1 MVSVRPSIALLI
13 PAFNAARYLPRLFE
27 SVSRQVEKFD
37 EVWVYDDCS
46 IDETC
51 TLAERWGAQ
60 VIRGDVNQGCSH
72 AKNVLAAR
80 TKADW
85 IHFHDAD
92 DELKPNFATL
102 ARLWASEGRS
112 DVVLFNYEL
121 RDNSTGDYM
130 GIRQFNKLDLARDAC
145 SYAICNQINPFCG
158 LYKRDRFLSAGGYD
172 EDPLVLYNEDVAMHI
187 GLAFAGLSFAVES
200 EVAVIN
206 RIRSGS
212 MSSANPL
219 KCLQAHYHVM
229 RKTAAKEKARSYAAD
244 ISQRLW
250 NTAGGLAAHL
260 DWETAD
266 EAVSLAV
273 SLSGLR
279 ALPEGRLFRWLCTS
293 SPHVAIRIREWLLR
307 ITKPQLRVGYPA
319 WRAQISA
326 GR

>member
-1 MVSVRPSIALLI
+1 VVPVRPSIALLI
-13 PAFNAARYLPRLFE
+13 PAFNAERYLPRLFE
-27 SVSRQVEKFD
+27 SVSRQIEQFD

-46 IDETC
+46 IDGTC

-72 AKNVLAAR
+72 AKNVLAAQTR
-80 TKADW
+80 ADW

-92 DELKPNFATL
+92 DELKPNFVNL
-102 ARLWASEGRS
+102 ARHWASEGRS
-112 DVVLFNYEL
+112 DVVLFNYEV
-121 RDNSTGDYM
+121 REESTGDNIW
-130 GIRQFNKLDLARDAC
+130 IRQFDKSDLARDAC

-200 EVAVIN
+200 EIAIIN
-206 RIRSGS
+206 HIRVES

-229 RKTAAKEKARSYAAD
+229 RKTAAKEKARFYAAD
-244 ISQRLW
+244 ISRRLW
-250 NTAGGLAAHL
+250 HTAGGLAAHL

-273 SLSGLR
+273 SLSGLQ
-279 ALPEGRLFRWLCTS
+279 ALPEGRLFRLLCAS
-293 SPHVAIRIREWLLR
+293 SPHVAIRVREWLLR
-307 ITKPQLRVGYPA
+307 IVRPQLR
-319 WRAQISA
+319 
-326 GR
+326 